1 MMYRKIPLSWLQ
13 LVREKPRLLVA
24 LAGIAFADILMFMQ
38 LGFQAAL
45 YNSTTRM
52 HKNFRADLVLIS
64 PQARNLMN
72 MQTFPRRRLYQAMSL
87 DGVKSAEALYINFAD
102 WKNPQTRRKNATLV
116 LGFDPE
122 KPVFTLPEVNQNLE
136 AIKLPDTL
144 LFDRSSRGEYREA
157 IAQINQGK
165 TVTTE
170 LGERRINLVG
180 LFSVGASFG
189 ADGSLITSDLNF
201 LRLFP
206 RRNAEGVSV
215 GLITLQPGTDPRLIQ
230 TTLQANLPDDVRV
243 LTKQEL
249 IDFEKDYW
257 QKNTAIGFIFSLGT
271 MMGFIVGVIIVYQI
285 LYTDVSDH
293 MAEYATLK
301 AMGYK
306 DFYLLGVVFQEALIL
321 AVLGYIPG
329 ISLSFGLYA
338 LTRNATNLPLFMASA
353 RALVVLVL
361 TIVMCA
367 ISGAI
372 AMRKLQAA
380 DPADIF

>member
-1 MMYRKIPLSWLQ
+1 MMNRKIPLSWLQ

-45 YNSTTRM
+45 YDSTTRM
-52 HKNFRADLVLIS
+52 HKNFRTDLVLIS